1 MAKTSSLSIRIDPET
16 KSQAEKLFKNFGMTV
31 SEAINIFLHQSLIY
45 GGIPF
50 ELRMPNRE
58 TMQALDDVRSNKN
71 LSGPYDTMEE
81 LVEALNN

>member
-1 MAKTSSLSIRIDPET
+1 MAKTSSLNIRIDPET

-31 SEAINIFLHQSLIY
+31 SEAVNIFLHQSLIY

-58 TMQALDDVRSNKN
+58 TMQALDDVRNNKN

-81 LVEALNN
+81 LMEALNN